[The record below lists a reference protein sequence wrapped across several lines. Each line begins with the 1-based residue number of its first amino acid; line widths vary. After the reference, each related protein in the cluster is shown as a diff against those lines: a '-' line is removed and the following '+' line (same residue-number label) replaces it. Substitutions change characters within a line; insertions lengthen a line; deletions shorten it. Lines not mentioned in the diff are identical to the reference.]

1 MKLNQYLNKQFIDGE
16 ATVIRNNSHLISDG
30 EIKLIAL
37 LNKKYSIGEYFVLH
51 KNDAYILGTEEF
63 NDFFIHKRI
72 LNKTKAKIYRK
83 NDSFICQTSQI
94 KVLVNTLEAKIRRP
108 TLLSF
113 NCSSVLV
120 SDIKKLIS
128 SSTHTLITNLG
139 DELVIGCID
148 LREPDKQYE
157 LLHTKVKTA
166 YSFEKLFNTSTLL
179 KVLVQDDYLVS
190 ITNGDF
196 IALEAMKNQHTVYL
210 QEQMID

>member
-1 MKLNQYLNKQFIDGE
+1 LAKQFIDGE
-16 ATVIRNNSHLISDG
+16 ASVIRNNTSLINGS
-30 EIKLIAL
+30 EIKFISF

-63 NDFFIHKRI
+63 NDFFIHQRI
-72 LNKTKAKIYRK
+72 TNHAKAKIYRK
-83 NDSFICQTSQI
+83 NESFICQTSQI

-113 NCSSVLV
+113 NCSTVLV
-120 SDIKKLIS
+120 NNIKKFIS
-128 SSTHTLITNLG
+128 SSTHTLITTLD
-139 DELVIGCID
+139 DELVIGCLD

-157 LLHTKVKTA
+157 LLHTRVKTS

-179 KVLVQDDYLVS
+179 KILVQDDYLVS

-196 IALEAMKNQHTVYL
+196 LAFEAMKNQHTVYL
-210 QEQMID
+210 QEQSID

>member
-30 EIKLIAL
+30 EIKLIGS

-63 NDFFIHKRI
+63 NDFFIHKRV
-72 LNKTKAKIYRK
+72 LNNAKPKIYRK
-83 NDSFICQTSQI
+83 NESFICQTSQI

-113 NCSSVLV
+113 NCSSVLAN
-120 SDIKKLIS
+120 DIKKLIS
-128 SSTHTLITNLG
+128 SSTHTLITTLG
-139 DELVIGCID
+139 DELVIGCLD
-148 LREPDKQYE
+148 LREPDKHYG

-196 IALEAMKNQHTVYL
+196 LALEAMKNQHTVYL